1 MGFWFL
7 CYFDVRMCCVCVR
20 LYRIEWAVVVNIYMN
35 QRLVGIRDCMI
46 IFFRKRTITAHKW
59 FARVLRFHDG
69 DGEFG
74 FERVRRRR

>member
-1 MGFWFL
+1 
-7 CYFDVRMCCVCVR
+7 
-20 LYRIEWAVVVNIYMN
+20 MN